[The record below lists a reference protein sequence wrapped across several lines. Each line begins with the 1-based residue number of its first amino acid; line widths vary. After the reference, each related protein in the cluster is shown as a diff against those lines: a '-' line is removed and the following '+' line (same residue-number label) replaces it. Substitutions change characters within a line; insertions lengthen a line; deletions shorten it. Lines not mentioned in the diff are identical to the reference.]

1 MFYQFCRLSTVFL
14 LLVSACYSQT
24 TQNDGPNDAS
34 TPASEVEPVNAVQPN
49 VLSGGLPYP
58 FRYVHLA
65 AETPKKATKQTP
77 PADAKSAGPRMAGS
91 ATGYIDNALVGS
103 QIRLRFDG
111 DFDLQNP
118 DRAEF
123 FYPKCGCYRP
133 ADPHAPG
140 PGTVP
145 ASKVNLQEIQMNVEY
160 APNRHFSFLAEVPFR
175 FIQFTAPTPGIPS
188 SSGIGDFRAGFKV
201 ALVSGEKTALTF
213 QFRTYFPSG
222 DSRLGLGTNHFSVE
236 PTILYHQRLGERWTV
251 AGEFGDWHPIGGSN
265 SVAVHVTSPAGFAGD
280 ILLSGLGAGYD
291 LVNTGNYRVTPI
303 VEFVGWSILSGLATG
318 GTTPHTGGIS
328 IVNIKVGTRVTF
340 QGRNSIYVG
349 YGHELTKTAWY
360 TDIIRV
366 EYRYAF

>member
-1 MFYQFCRLSTVFL
+1 MTKQVFRLSSVL
-14 LLVSACYSQT
+14 LFMVSACLSQT
-24 TQNDGPNDAS
+24 TG
-34 TPASEVEPVNAVQPN
+34 VEPAISLQPK

-58 FRYVHLA
+58 FRYVHLSRD
-65 AETPKKATKQTP
+65 TPKKVGKQTP

-123 FYPKCGCYRP
+123 FYPKCGCFRF
-133 ADPHAPG
+133 AGDPSAPG

-145 ASKVNLQEIQMNVEY
+145 ASKVNLQELQLNVEY
-160 APNRHFSFLAEVPFR
+160 APNRHFSFLVEVPFR
-175 FIQFTAPTPGIPS
+175 FIQFTAPSPGIPS
-188 SSGIGDFRAGFKV
+188 SSGVGDFRAGFKV
-201 ALVSGEKTALTF
+201 ALISGEKRALTF
-213 QFRTYFPSG
+213 QFRTYFPTG
-222 DSRLGLGTNHFSVE
+222 DPRLGLGTNHFSVE
-236 PTILYHQRLGERWTV
+236 PTILYHQRLGERWTL

-265 SVAVHVTSPAGFAGD
+265 SNGLLPATSPTGFAGD
-280 ILLSGLGAGYD
+280 ILLSGLGVGYD
-291 LVNTGNYRVTPI
+291 LVTTSNYRVTPI

-318 GTTPHTGGIS
+318 GTTPYTGGIS
-328 IVNIKVGTRVTF
+328 IVNIKAGARVTF